1 MRRSQA
7 VPNVLWNSAD
17 DDRVEMVDHPISD
30 LDQGSVQSQA
40 RFRVRP
46 PRGNEEEPLQK
57 SLGLR
62 VIKWI
67 ALCIVALC
75 LWTTAVLSK
84 VTLVSITARMFS
96 LSTEAESSNEREERD
111 GARSILFI
119 QLVFLML
126 IPEVFSFLRCL
137 FYGVFGKTTKKYPW
151 PSKNAVA
158 WVRVLVSSC
167 CTVF

>member
-7 VPNVLWNSAD
+7 APHVLWNSTD
-17 DDRVEMVDHPISD
+17 DNRVEMVDHPISD
-30 LDQGSVQSQA
+30 LDQSSVQSQA
-40 RFRVRP
+40 RFRVTP
-46 PRGNEEEPLQK
+46 PRGNEEDPLQK
-57 SLGLR
+57 SLGFR

-84 VTLVSITARMFS
+84 VTLVSITARMFI
-96 LSTEAESSNEREERD
+96 LSTEAEPSNERELNK
-111 GARSILFI
+111 ARSILFI
-119 QLVFLML
+119 QLVFLMV

-137 FYGVFGKTTKKYPW
+137 FYGVFGKTTKKFPW

-158 WVRVLVSSC
+158 WVSVLV
-167 CTVF
+167 